1 MTDRNEY
8 EYGDLVEYI
17 GQECDILFTSTHASI
32 GDRIHRIRPM
42 DIFVFVEKID
52 ESKIRVKSQYGYL
65 ENNAE
70 GIGIIRPLIILV
82 LNRQN
87 ANKR

>member
-1 MTDRNEY
+1 MTDRDIY
-8 EYGDLVEYI
+8 EYGDLIEYI
-17 GQECDILFTSTHASI
+17 GQECDILFTSSHASV

-42 DIFVFVEKID
+42 DIFMFVEMID
-52 ESKIRVKSQYGYL
+52 ETKIRVKSQYGYL

-70 GIGIIRPLIILV
+70 GIGIIRPIIVLF
-82 LNRQN
+82 LNRNN